1 MAESEEKGKVHK
13 VIANAPELPDNLDFA
28 WNVYN
33 DLSGCRNECDC
44 IPISEIK
51 AYCEFYGIADPL
63 IRSFLARIITGLNRE
78 MVEYK
83 EEKRKREERVGKLKK

>member
-1 MAESEEKGKVHK
+1 MEESEETGNVHK
-13 VIANAPELPDNLDFA
+13 VIAKAPELPEYLDFA
-28 WNVYN
+28 WSVYN

-51 AYCEFYGIADPL
+51 AYCEFYGISDPL
-63 IRSFLARIITGLNRE
+63 IRAFLVKIISGLNRE

-83 EEKRKREERVGKLKK
+83 DEKRKREERVGKLKK